1 MNFYDLKPA
10 GYLTYDLIYYKIS
23 LQGEVKKKNKKIFS
37 QEKNEAKENRQ
48 ASCWDKHYEKVW
60 IQARM
65 IVKYNIW
72 KKILHSDGIDS
83 NFRQKINANSMS

>member
-1 MNFYDLKPA
+1 
-10 GYLTYDLIYYKIS
+10 
-23 LQGEVKKKNKKIFS
+23 
-37 QEKNEAKENRQ
+37 
-48 ASCWDKHYEKVW
+48 
-60 IQARM
+60 M